1 VKSLR
6 YFLPLLLTSSLFAQ
20 APNPR
25 LVLCNASAACS
36 HAYQGGQFVETI
48 SDSGY
53 SISLTAHDTGKY
65 LKVDLVV
72 NNDHGS
78 TVDLMPASIW
88 AKQTEPKEKEL
99 KAQSV
104 EKMEHSLNRRTAWAN
119 GFTGFA
125 GGMARQQSTTDTT
138 SSGTVSAYGSD
149 GSYANGSYQG
159 TSTSTTSAPDYA
171 AQERARE
178 QIAMNRQRAANAEQ
192 YLEGVALRANTLA
205 PGQSTR
211 GAVYFQRGPKNGIV
225 QIGIPIGN
233 TLYQFPFVFKK

>member
-1 VKSLR
+1 MKPLR
-6 YFLPLLLTSSLFAQ
+6 FLLALLLTSSLSAQ
-20 APNPR
+20 TPNPR
-25 LVLCNASAACS
+25 LVLCNASTACS
-36 HAYQGGQFVETI
+36 HTYQGGQVVKTI
-48 SDSGY
+48 SDGGY
-53 SISLTAHDTGKY
+53 SISVTAEDTGKY
-65 LKVDLVV
+65 LKFNLVV
-72 NNDHGS
+72 NNDHGA
-78 TVDLMPASIW
+78 TADLMPASIW

-125 GGMARQQSTTDTT
+125 GGMASQQSTTNTT

-159 TSTSTTSAPDYA
+159 TSTSTSSTPDYA

-192 YLEGVALRANTLA
+192 YLESVALRANTLS

-233 TLYQFPFVFKK
+233 TVYQFPFEFKK